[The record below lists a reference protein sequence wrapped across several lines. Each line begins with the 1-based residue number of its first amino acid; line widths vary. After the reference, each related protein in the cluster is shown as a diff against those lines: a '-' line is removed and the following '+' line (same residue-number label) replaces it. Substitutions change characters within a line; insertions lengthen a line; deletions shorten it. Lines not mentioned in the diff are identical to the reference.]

1 MRLREKGLLTE
12 AQIEQMQEEISA
24 EINAAVQQADADPHP
39 ALEDRFED
47 MLVEK
52 YPYQPK

>member
-1 MRLREKGLLTE
+1 MTE

-39 ALEDRFED
+39 PLEDRFED
-47 MLVEK
+47 ILAEK